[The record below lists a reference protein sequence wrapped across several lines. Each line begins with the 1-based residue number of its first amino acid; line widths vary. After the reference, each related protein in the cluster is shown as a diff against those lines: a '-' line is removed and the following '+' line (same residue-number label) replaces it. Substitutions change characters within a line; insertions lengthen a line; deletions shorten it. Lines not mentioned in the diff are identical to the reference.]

1 VDPKKCRYDFHIRRG
16 CLYAICNF
24 SCISRAYK
32 RQTPDSRIQAPVVWR
47 LYAPEMHEKFPPFCR
62 KEVHGTVRKHVSQYV
77 VDAAALMT
85 IDTNRP
91 DIEAVHEV
99 KALILESVIA

>member
-1 VDPKKCRYDFHIRRG
+1 MIFIFAGV
-16 CLYAICNF
+16 
-24 SCISRAYK
+24 
-32 RQTPDSRIQAPVVWR
+32 R
-47 LYAPEMHEKFPPFCR
+47 LALVCARNAREIASVLQEGSAR
-62 KEVHGTVRKHVSQYV
+62 HGTVRKHVSQYV